1 MKQNYENFYNENAF
15 WSKIKNF
22 GKNSG
27 KTLLEKVLIL
37 YFVLLDKKT
46 PLADK
51 SIILGALGYFILPV
65 DAIPDFLALA
75 GYTDDLGVIIA
86 ASKKISKNI
95 KEEHKSSAKEKAS
108 ILFKWKL
115 KF

>member
-1 MKQNYENFYNENAF
+1 MENRYENFYNESAF
-15 WSKIKNF
+15 WQKIKNF

-27 KTLLEKVLIL
+27 KMVIEKVLIL
-37 YFVLLDKKT
+37 YFVLMDKKT

-51 SIILGALGYFILPV
+51 SIILGALGYFILPI

-86 ASKKISKNI
+86 ATKKISKNI
-95 KEEHKSSAKEKAS
+95 KKEHRDLAEEKS
-108 ILFKWKL
+108 LTFFK
-115 KF
+115 